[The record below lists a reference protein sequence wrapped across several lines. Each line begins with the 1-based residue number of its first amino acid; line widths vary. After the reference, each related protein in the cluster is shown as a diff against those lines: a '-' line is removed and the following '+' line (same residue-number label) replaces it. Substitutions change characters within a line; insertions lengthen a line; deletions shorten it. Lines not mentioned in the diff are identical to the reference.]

1 MLDLVLPRLR
11 VGNKEALLSELAK
24 KASPFL
30 HLDSAKLLVTLQ
42 ERERIGCTGIG
53 HGVALPH
60 ARLAVIEKPF
70 TIFARLAAPIEY
82 DAVDDRRVDL
92 VYLLLGPEVA
102 SEDHLCTLAHAAR
115 TLRNPTARLALR
127 EAKDE
132 EEICKI
138 LCENR

>member
-1 MLDLVLPRLR
+1 
-11 VGNKEALLSELAK
+11 VGSKKALLSELAK
-24 KASPFL
+24 TATSHL
-30 HLDSAKLLVTLQ
+30 HLDSAALLEALQ

-92 VYLLLGPEVA
+92 VYLLLGREVA
-102 SEDHLCTLAHAAR
+102 SEDHLCILAHAAR
-115 TLRNPTARLALR
+115 TLRNPTTRLALR

-132 EEICKI
+132 EAIRKI
-138 LCENR
+138 FSENRQ